1 MSDWQKIYIYL
12 VLPTQASTLTRD
24 SSLISYLHTGIFA
37 SPNKKQHQNNR
48 RHPHSKMSLS
58 PPDSPVI
65 DPEQEITRLQ
75 GCIVRLREELAW
87 AENHLDI
94 YVHPDKVQDL
104 LDRKSDSINKQEK
117 RIETL
122 QSDKKIDDDRAKELR
137 NESDI
142 QARSVE
148 TGQRRIQELEAEVAA
163 KERRIQELQ
172 GQVDRLRREREPAA
186 VVASWVSGHWP
197 FGFGSRV

>member
-37 SPNKKQHQNNR
+37 SPNEKQHQNNR

-75 GCIVRLREELAW
+75 GCIVRQCEELAW
-87 AENHLDI
+87 AENHLDT
-94 YVHPDKVQDL
+94 YGDL
-104 LDRKSDSINKQEK
+104 INRHEK
-117 RIETL
+117 KIETL
-122 QSDKKIDDDRAKELR
+122 QSDKKIDNDRVKELR

-142 QARSVE
+142 QARLLE
-148 TGQRRIQELEAEVAA
+148 TRQRRIQELEAEVAA
-163 KERRIQELQ
+163 KERRIQQLQ
-172 GQVDRLRREREPAA
+172 GQEDRLMREREP
-186 VVASWVSGHWP
+186 VVASWGSWH
-197 FGFGSRV
+197 FSFRFGSPDRYKH